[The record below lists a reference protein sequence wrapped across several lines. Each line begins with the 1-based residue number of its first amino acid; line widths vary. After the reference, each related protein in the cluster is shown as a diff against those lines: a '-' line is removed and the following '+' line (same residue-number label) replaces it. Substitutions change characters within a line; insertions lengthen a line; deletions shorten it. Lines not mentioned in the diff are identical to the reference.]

1 MSTFHQNKIRNFES
15 MLTRN
20 SLLLQVQNEIT
31 EHGITHILLREL
43 INIKNTLKISSK
55 EIQNVFKYPLSL
67 LIDENTS
74 TKVNFSIELMQMEE
88 FCKILLDDDFI
99 STLILQIKII
109 FNQLDVKD
117 ILTLLDR
124 VEEDKLTHN
133 NEMTKF
139 DEFINRKLKS
149 KQCDMNNSF
158 SFEKEEISQP
168 ITKERVFTLTSASSV
183 ESICEKNDNNITDI
197 DELVKYISED
207 TEKKPKKKK
216 NKKSKKS
223 NTNNVI
229 ESVDDDFDKEFEI
242 FKKDIEKNSVYPNIY
257 HKSLPYISEKFIK
270 SLDSIIN

>member
-1 MSTFHQNKIRNFES
+1 

-67 LIDENTS
+67 LIDENTNK
-74 TKVNFSIELMQMEE
+74 KVNFSIELMQMEE

-109 FNQLDVKD
+109 FNQLEVKD

-149 KQCDMNNSF
+149 KQCDTNSSY
-158 SFEKEEISQP
+158 SFEKEEINQP
-168 ITKERVFTLTSASSV
+168 ITKESVFTLTSASSV

-223 NTNNVI
+223 NTTNNI
-229 ESVDDDFDKEFEI
+229 TESEDNFDKEFEQ
-242 FKKDIEKNSVYPNIY
+242 FKIDIEKNSVYPNRY
-257 HKSLPYISEKFIK
+257 HKSLPYISENFIK

>member
-1 MSTFHQNKIRNFES
+1 MKTMSPEDIFNNYS
-15 MLTRN
+15 
-20 SLLLQVQNEIT
+20 
-31 EHGITHILLREL
+31 
-43 INIKNTLKISSK
+43 KNLFIHRQDS
-55 EIQNVFKYPLSL
+55 
-67 LIDENTS
+67 IDS
-74 TKVNFSIELMQMEE
+74 TMNDTDCNFS
-88 FCKILLDDDFI
+88 
-99 STLILQIKII
+99 SNTT
-109 FNQLDVKD
+109 N
-117 ILTLLDR
+117 
-124 VEEDKLTHN
+124 
-133 NEMTKF
+133 
-139 DEFINRKLKS
+139 
-149 KQCDMNNSF
+149 DMNNSF

>member
-1 MSTFHQNKIRNFES
+1 M
-15 MLTRN
+15 
-20 SLLLQVQNEIT
+20 
-31 EHGITHILLREL
+31 
-43 INIKNTLKISSK
+43 
-55 EIQNVFKYPLSL
+55 
-67 LIDENTS
+67 
-74 TKVNFSIELMQMEE
+74 
-88 FCKILLDDDFI
+88 
-99 STLILQIKII
+99 
-109 FNQLDVKD
+109 
-117 ILTLLDR
+117 
-124 VEEDKLTHN
+124 
-133 NEMTKF
+133 
-139 DEFINRKLKS
+139 
-149 KQCDMNNSF
+149 
-158 SFEKEEISQP
+158 
-168 ITKERVFTLTSASSV
+168 TSASSV

>member
-1 MSTFHQNKIRNFES
+1 

-67 LIDENTS
+67 LIDENTNK
-74 TKVNFSIELMQMEE
+74 KVTFSIELMQMEE

-109 FNQLDVKD
+109 FNQLEVKD

-149 KQCDMNNSF
+149 KQCNTNSSY
-158 SFEKEEISQP
+158 SFEKEEINQP
-168 ITKERVFTLTSASSV
+168 ITKESVFTLTSASSV

-223 NTNNVI
+223 NTTNNI
-229 ESVDDDFDKEFEI
+229 TESEDDFDKEFEQ
-242 FKKDIEKNSVYPNIY
+242 FKIDIEKNSVYPNRY
-257 HKSLPYISEKFIK
+257 HKSLPYISENFIK

>member
-67 LIDENTS
+67 LIDENTN

-149 KQCDMNNSF
+149 KQCDTNSSY
-158 SFEKEEISQP
+158 SFEKEEINQP
-168 ITKERVFTLTSASSV
+168 ITKESVFTLTSASSV

-223 NTNNVI
+223 NTTNNI
-229 ESVDDDFDKEFEI
+229 TESEDDFDKEFEQ
-242 FKKDIEKNSVYPNIY
+242 FKIDIEKNSVYPNRY
-257 HKSLPYISEKFIK
+257 HKSLPYISENFIK